1 MTVANASK
9 EQIVLGVHH
18 RFMHMQR
25 NTDLLFGITSSKMFD
40 DLKAD
45 VNDGWVL
52 AGQVMNCSLQALLV
66 TGRKPA
72 TNNISHCA

>member
-9 EQIVLGVHH
+9 EQIVLGA
-18 RFMHMQR
+18 HMQR